1 MPAVQ
6 LYVDNETNRAYIPHI
21 AHIEGVIIMSQLHF
35 YVPDEV
41 ETQIRIRAKQ
51 ANLPLSKYLAELVK
65 RETGAQNQWPAGYFD
80 LFDAWQGEPQNRPAE
95 LVLETR
101 NSFN

>member
-1 MPAVQ
+1 
-6 LYVDNETNRAYIPHI
+6 
-21 AHIEGVIIMSQLHF
+21 
-35 YVPDEV
+35 
-41 ETQIRIRAKQ
+41 
-51 ANLPLSKYLAELVK
+51 LADLVK

-80 LFDAWQGEPQNRPAE
+80 LFDEWQGGPQNRPDE

>member
-1 MPAVQ
+1 
-6 LYVDNETNRAYIPHI
+6 
-21 AHIEGVIIMSQLHF
+21 MSQLLF

-41 ETQIRIRAKQ
+41 EAQIRIRAKK
-51 ANLPLSKYLAELVK
+51 ANLPLSKYLADLIK
-65 RETGAQNQWPAGYFD
+65 RETDAQNQWPAGYFD
-80 LFDAWQGEPQNRPAE
+80 LFDEWQGGPQNRPDE